1 MVKIMT
7 RTYLSVSEKID
18 PKYHRSLYILHNGWE
33 WYHADTNT
41 KEDMMELL
49 KFFECEILEV
59 EKENNLGEAGKVTIY
74 NLSKDIIS
82 KCGGGFWNLEQMMEQ
97 ANGRRLKSFIGLSNG
112 SLTTCY
118 AAFDDENNTVEIL
131 RPNPNA
137 KEVYPIMP
145 LKAELEY
152 RKNHWFL

>member
-1 MVKIMT
+1 MT
-7 RTYLSVSEKID
+7 RTYLSVSEHTD
-18 PKYHRSLYILHNGWE
+18 PQRHRNLYILHNGWQRF
-33 WYHADTNT
+33 HSDTNI
-41 KEDMMELL
+41 KEDMDELL
-49 KFFECEILEV
+49 KFFECDILEV
-59 EKENNLGEAGKVTIY
+59 ESVSSFPTTGKITIY

-82 KCGGGFWNLEQMMEQ
+82 KCGGGFWNIEQMIER

-118 AAFDDENNTVEIL
+118 AAFDDENNKVEIL

-137 KEVYPIMP
+137 KEVYPTMP

>member
-1 MVKIMT
+1 MT

-18 PKYHRSLYILHNGWE
+18 DRRHRSLYILHNGWQ
-33 WYHADTNT
+33 WFHSDTNI
-41 KEDMMELL
+41 KEHMDELL
-49 KFFECEILEV
+49 KFFECEITGV
-59 EKENNLGEAGKVTIY
+59 EMENSSSETGKVTFY

-82 KCGGGFWNLEQMMEQ
+82 TCGGGFWNIEQMLES

-118 AAFDDENNTVEIL
+118 AAFDDDNNTVEIL

-137 KEVYPIMP
+137 KDVYCTLPTSAHI
-145 LKAELEY
+145 KYAQ
-152 RKNHWFL
+152 NHWII